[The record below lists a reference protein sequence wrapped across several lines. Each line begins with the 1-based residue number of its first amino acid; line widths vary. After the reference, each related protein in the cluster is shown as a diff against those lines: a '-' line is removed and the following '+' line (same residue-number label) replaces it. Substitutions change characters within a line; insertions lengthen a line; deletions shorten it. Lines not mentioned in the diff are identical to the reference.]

1 MAGRSA
7 ILKVDIVADAKGVG
21 PGVSQA
27 EGRFGK
33 LGRAAGVAGK
43 AIGLGL
49 AAAGAAAIGLGVSSV
64 KAASAV
70 EQSTG
75 AIESIYGKAAG
86 AVKRYAEDAATNLG
100 LAKSEYQDLAA
111 VIGAQLTNMGRS
123 QREAAGESNNLIKMG
138 ADLAATFGGSV
149 SDAVSAVSSLLKGE
163 RDPIERYG
171 VSIKQ
176 SDINARLAA
185 KGLDGLTGKA
195 LTQAQATETLTLLT
209 QQTAKSHGAF
219 GRESNTLAGQQE
231 RLRAQFENVKAT
243 IGAGL
248 TPALTTLFS
257 WVSDK
262 VLPGAKALAQNLAQ
276 NLGPAISSVGAF
288 IRDRLIPGARM
299 VYEWFVDKIAPGIRA
314 TVTPILNGLR
324 SAWSSVSRSIDDNRE
339 GLSKIGTVLR
349 VLAEFI
355 ADKVAP
361 VVGKVLGVAFQTVGR
376 IIGAQITVISSVA
389 DAIGSIINKIRELAS
404 AVRNNPIGNLVGKL
418 NPFSGPDTVGMTPTR
433 YGMTGRPTGVDVGGL
448 ARASFSQAAASSAGF
463 AWGSSSTGTTVI
475 DRRTIDA
482 RVFVDGD
489 VIDTPGFLA
498 NLEAA
503 QRDQVVRLGQATAFG
518 KA

>member
-1 MAGRSA
+1 VSGRPA

-21 PGVSQA
+21 PGVSDA
-27 EGRFGK
+27 ESRFGK
-33 LGRAAGVAGK
+33 LGSAASKVGK
-43 AIGLGL
+43 AVGLGL
-49 AAAGAAAIGLGVSSV
+49 AAAGVAAVGFGVASV

-86 AVKRYAEDAATNLG
+86 AVKRYADSAANDLG

-111 VIGAQLTNMGRS
+111 VVGAQLTNMGQS
-123 QREAAGESNNLIKMG
+123 QREAAQSSRDLIGTG

-176 SDINARLAA
+176 ADIDARLAA
-185 KGLDGLTGKA
+185 QGLEGLTGKA
-195 LTQAQATETLTLLT
+195 LAQAQANATLSLLT
-209 QQTAKSHGAF
+209 DQTAKSHGAF
-219 GRESNTLAGQQE
+219 AREPDTLAGKQE

-243 IGAGL
+243 VGS
-248 TPALTTLFS
+248 ALLPMLVSLFG
-257 WVSDK
+257 WVQDK
-262 VLPGAKALAQNLAQ
+262 
-276 NLGPAISSVGAF
+276 
-288 IRDRLIPGARM
+288 LIPGATRFADQLSANLGPSIRQVGGFITNTLVPAARQ

-324 SAWSSVSRSIDDNRE
+324 SAWSSVSGSIDDNRE
-339 GLSKIGTVLR
+339 GLAKIGNALR
-349 VLAEFI
+349 VFAEFM

-361 VVGKVLGVAFQTVGR
+361 VVGKVVGGAFRAWGD
-376 IIGAQITVISSVA
+376 IMGAQITVIASVA
-389 DAIGSIINKIRELAS
+389 DAIGSIITKIRELAS

-418 NPFSGPDTVGMTPTR
+418 NPFDAHTVAMTPGSFATPSVVS
-433 YGMTGRPTGVDVGGL
+433 RPLDGL
-448 ARASFSQAAASSAGF
+448 ARSSFSQAASSSSGF
-463 AWGSSSTGTTVI
+463 TTWGSTSTGTTVI

-489 VIDTPGFLA
+489 VVDAPGFLE
-498 NLEAA
+498 NLERA
-503 QRDQVVRLGQATAFG
+503 QLDQVVRLGKATAFG
-518 KA
+518 KG